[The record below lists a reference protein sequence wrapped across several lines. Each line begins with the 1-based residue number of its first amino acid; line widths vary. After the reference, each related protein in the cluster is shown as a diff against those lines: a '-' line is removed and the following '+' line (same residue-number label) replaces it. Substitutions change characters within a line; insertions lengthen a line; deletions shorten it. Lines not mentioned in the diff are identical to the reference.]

1 MQRRRSG
8 TEALQRRRRDAA
20 LRTPCIF
27 RSALHSTICTS
38 RCTCIRYRA
47 RPSHTPKHLGSTL
60 RYRAPECLLTDGFYN
75 YKMDMWGVGCVMFEV
90 LSLYPLF
97 PGTNE
102 LDQIN
107 KIHNVIGTPPPDT
120 LAKLKKHSNS
130 HIDFNFPHKEGSSLS
145 KLIPHIS
152 PDCVEL
158 ITKLLAY
165 DPDDR
170 ISARQ
175 AVKHPYFRDIRE
187 AEKRAAA
194 EKAGSGGAPVG
205 GGDDEAAA
213 RAGFK
218 ASKGGRK
225 GKASEA
231 HGHGAHS
238 ESDAAGESSCLPSI
252 GGGVGGAQRSRAVKA
267 QRKLDDHS
275 DDDGGGQAGGSVDD
289 DDGGM
294 LPRIGGQA
302 KYGGG
307 VASLK
312 IDSKS
317 LLSGQKASQRAAGMQ
332 KLIPTAK
339 KPGGLGAGGLQGGV
353 MGGGLQLGGKP
364 LGGVG
369 GPGMGGLQSG
379 MHQLGLGAQLGS
391 VQTRS
396 LDKFGNSALGQPAL
410 GALGLGSSG
419 QHAITGKKSYMSPYS
434 QRKTKV

>member
-1 MQRRRSG
+1 MHMHMHMYM
-8 TEALQRRRRDAA
+8 RDRA
-20 LRTPCIF
+20 PDN
-27 RSALHSTICTS
+27 SA
-38 RCTCIRYRA
+38 RA
-47 RPSHTPKHLGSTL
+47 RATPLIGSTL

-130 HIDFNFPHKEGSSLS
+130 HIDFNFPHKEGSSLA

-152 PDCVEL
+152 ADCVEL

-175 AVKHPYFRDIRE
+175 AVKHPYFRELRE

-194 EKAGSGGAPVG
+194 EKAASAGGAGAG
-205 GGDDEAAA
+205 GEEEAAA
-213 RAGFK
+213 RTSFK
-218 ASKGGRK
+218 PSKGGRK
-225 GKASEA
+225 AKVSDGAHSGA
-231 HGHGAHS
+231 HSGHSGHGHGAHSGSHGSHSGQHSGAHS

-252 GGGVGGAQRSRAVKA
+252 GGGGARTRVTKA

-289 DDGGM
+289 DDPGGM

-317 LLSGQKASQRAAGMQ
+317 LLSGGKGERRVAGMQ

-369 GPGMGGLQSG
+369 GPGMSGLQSG
-379 MHQLGLGAQLGS
+379 MHQLGLGGQLGS

-410 GALGLGSSG
+410 GALGLGGSG
-419 QHAITGKKSYMSPYS
+419 QHHAITGKKSYMSPYS

>member
-1 MQRRRSG
+1 M
-8 TEALQRRRRDAA
+8 
-20 LRTPCIF
+20 
-27 RSALHSTICTS
+27 
-38 RCTCIRYRA
+38 
-47 RPSHTPKHLGSTL
+47 
-60 RYRAPECLLTDGFYN
+60 
-75 YKMDMWGVGCVMFEV
+75 

-130 HIDFNFPHKEGSSLS
+130 HIDFNFPHKEGSSLA

-152 PDCVEL
+152 ADCVEL

-175 AVKHPYFRDIRE
+175 AVKHPYSRELRE

-194 EKAGSGGAPVG
+194 EKAASAGGAGAG
-205 GGDDEAAA
+205 GEEEAAA
-213 RAGFK
+213 RTSFK
-218 ASKGGRK
+218 PSKGGRK
-225 GKASEA
+225 AKVSDGAHSGA
-231 HGHGAHS
+231 HSGHSGHGHGAHSGSHGSHSGQHSGAHS

-252 GGGVGGAQRSRAVKA
+252 GGGGARTRVTKA

-289 DDGGM
+289 DDPGGM

-317 LLSGQKASQRAAGMQ
+317 LLSGGKGERRVAGMQ

-369 GPGMGGLQSG
+369 GPGMSGLQSG
-379 MHQLGLGAQLGS
+379 MHQLGLGGQLGS

-410 GALGLGSSG
+410 GALGLGGSG
-419 QHAITGKKSYMSPYS
+419 QHHAITGKKSYMSPYS

>member
-1 MQRRRSG
+1 MHMRHR
-8 TEALQRRRRDAA
+8 APD
-20 LRTPCIF
+20 
-27 RSALHSTICTS
+27 STA
-38 RCTCIRYRA
+38 RA
-47 RPSHTPKHLGSTL
+47 RATPLIGSTL

-130 HIDFNFPHKEGSSLS
+130 HIDFNFPHKEGSSLA

-152 PDCVEL
+152 ADCVEL

-175 AVKHPYFRDIRE
+175 AVKHPYFRELRE

-194 EKAGSGGAPVG
+194 EKAASAGGAGAG
-205 GGDDEAAA
+205 GEEEAAA
-213 RAGFK
+213 RTSFK
-218 ASKGGRK
+218 PSKGGRK
-225 GKASEA
+225 AKVSDGAHSGA
-231 HGHGAHS
+231 HSGHSGHGHGAHSGSHGSHSGQHSGAHS

-252 GGGVGGAQRSRAVKA
+252 GGGGARTRVTKA

-289 DDGGM
+289 DDPGGM

-317 LLSGQKASQRAAGMQ
+317 LLSGGKGERRVAGMQ

-369 GPGMGGLQSG
+369 GPGMSGLQSG
-379 MHQLGLGAQLGS
+379 MHQLGLGGQLGS

-410 GALGLGSSG
+410 GALGLGGSG
-419 QHAITGKKSYMSPYS
+419 QHHAITGKKSYMSPYS

>member
-1 MQRRRSG
+1 
-8 TEALQRRRRDAA
+8 
-20 LRTPCIF
+20 
-27 RSALHSTICTS
+27 
-38 RCTCIRYRA
+38 
-47 RPSHTPKHLGSTL
+47 
-60 RYRAPECLLTDGFYN
+60 
-75 YKMDMWGVGCVMFEV
+75 MDMWGVGCVMFEV

>member
-1 MQRRRSG
+1 MHMHMHMQMRHRAPDN
-8 TEALQRRRRDAA
+8 TA
-20 LRTPCIF
+20 
-27 RSALHSTICTS
+27 
-38 RCTCIRYRA
+38 RA
-47 RPSHTPKHLGSTL
+47 RATPLIGSTL

-130 HIDFNFPHKEGSSLS
+130 HIDFNFPHKEGSSLA

-152 PDCVEL
+152 ADCVEL

-175 AVKHPYFRDIRE
+175 AVKHPYFRELRE

-194 EKAGSGGAPVG
+194 EKAASAGGAAAG
-205 GGDDEAAA
+205 GEEEAAA
-213 RAGFK
+213 RTSFK
-218 ASKGGRK
+218 PSKGGRK
-225 GKASEA
+225 AKVSDGAHSGA
-231 HGHGAHS
+231 HSGHSGHGHGAHSGSHGSHSGQHSGAHS

-252 GGGVGGAQRSRAVKA
+252 GGGGARTRVTKA

-289 DDGGM
+289 DDPGGM

-317 LLSGQKASQRAAGMQ
+317 LLSGQKGERRVAGMQ

-369 GPGMGGLQSG
+369 GPGMSGLQSG
-379 MHQLGLGAQLGS
+379 MHQLGLGGQLGS

-410 GALGLGSSG
+410 GALGLGGSG
-419 QHAITGKKSYMSPYS
+419 QHHAITGKKSYMSPYS

>member
-1 MQRRRSG
+1 MHVHMHMYMRHRAPDN
-8 TEALQRRRRDAA
+8 TA
-20 LRTPCIF
+20 
-27 RSALHSTICTS
+27 
-38 RCTCIRYRA
+38 RA
-47 RPSHTPKHLGSTL
+47 RATPLIGSTL

-130 HIDFNFPHKEGSSLS
+130 HIDFNFPHKEGSSLA

-152 PDCVEL
+152 ADCVEL

-175 AVKHPYFRDIRE
+175 AVKHPYFRELRE

-194 EKAGSGGAPVG
+194 EKAASAGGAGAG
-205 GGDDEAAA
+205 GEEEAAA
-213 RAGFK
+213 RTSFK
-218 ASKGGRK
+218 PSKGGRK
-225 GKASEA
+225 AKVSDGAHSGHSG
-231 HGHGAHS
+231 HGHGAHSGSHGSHSGQHSGAHS

-252 GGGVGGAQRSRAVKA
+252 GGGGARTRVTKA

-289 DDGGM
+289 DDPGGM

-317 LLSGQKASQRAAGMQ
+317 LLSGQKGERRVAGMQ

-369 GPGMGGLQSG
+369 GPGMSGLQSG
-379 MHQLGLGAQLGS
+379 MHQLGLGGQLGS

-410 GALGLGSSG
+410 GALGLGGSG
-419 QHAITGKKSYMSPYS
+419 QHHAITGKKSYMSPYS

>member
-1 MQRRRSG
+1 
-8 TEALQRRRRDAA
+8 
-20 LRTPCIF
+20 
-27 RSALHSTICTS
+27 
-38 RCTCIRYRA
+38 
-47 RPSHTPKHLGSTL
+47 
-60 RYRAPECLLTDGFYN
+60 
-75 YKMDMWGVGCVMFEV
+75 MDMWGVGCVMFEV

-130 HIDFNFPHKEGSSLS
+130 HIDFNFPHKEGSSLA

>member
-1 MQRRRSG
+1 MHVHMHMYMRHRAPDN
-8 TEALQRRRRDAA
+8 TA
-20 LRTPCIF
+20 
-27 RSALHSTICTS
+27 
-38 RCTCIRYRA
+38 RA
-47 RPSHTPKHLGSTL
+47 RGTPLIGSTL

-130 HIDFNFPHKEGSSLS
+130 HIDFNFPHKEGSSLA

-152 PDCVEL
+152 ADCVEL

-175 AVKHPYFRDIRE
+175 AVKHPYFRELRE

-194 EKAGSGGAPVG
+194 EKAASAGGAGAG
-205 GGDDEAAA
+205 GEEEAAA
-213 RAGFK
+213 RTSFK
-218 ASKGGRK
+218 PSKGGRK
-225 GKASEA
+225 AKVSDGAHSGA
-231 HGHGAHS
+231 HSGHSGHGHGAHSGSHGSHSGQHSGAHS

-252 GGGVGGAQRSRAVKA
+252 GGGGARTRVTKA

-289 DDGGM
+289 DDPGGM

-317 LLSGQKASQRAAGMQ
+317 LLSGGKGERRVAGMQ

-369 GPGMGGLQSG
+369 GPGMSGLQSG
-379 MHQLGLGAQLGS
+379 MHQLGLGGQLGS

-410 GALGLGSSG
+410 GALGLGGSG
-419 QHAITGKKSYMSPYS
+419 QHHAITGKKSYMSPYS

>member
-1 MQRRRSG
+1 MHMHMHMHMRHRAPDN
-8 TEALQRRRRDAA
+8 TA
-20 LRTPCIF
+20 
-27 RSALHSTICTS
+27 
-38 RCTCIRYRA
+38 RA
-47 RPSHTPKHLGSTL
+47 RATPLIGSTL

-130 HIDFNFPHKEGSSLS
+130 HIDFNFPHKEGSSLA

-152 PDCVEL
+152 ADCVEL

-175 AVKHPYFRDIRE
+175 AVKHPYFRELRE

-194 EKAGSGGAPVG
+194 EKAASAGGAGAG
-205 GGDDEAAA
+205 GEEEAAA
-213 RAGFK
+213 RTSFK
-218 ASKGGRK
+218 PSKGGRK
-225 GKASEA
+225 AKVSDGAHSGA
-231 HGHGAHS
+231 HSGHSGHGHGAHSGSHGSHSGQHSGAHS

-252 GGGVGGAQRSRAVKA
+252 GGGGARTRVTKA

-289 DDGGM
+289 DDPGGM

-317 LLSGQKASQRAAGMQ
+317 LLSGQKGERRVAGMQ

-369 GPGMGGLQSG
+369 GPGMSGLQSG
-379 MHQLGLGAQLGS
+379 MHQLGLGGQLGS

-410 GALGLGSSG
+410 GALGLGGSG
-419 QHAITGKKSYMSPYS
+419 QHHAITGKKSYMSPYS

>member
-1 MQRRRSG
+1 MHMHMYM
-8 TEALQRRRRDAA
+8 RDRA
-20 LRTPCIF
+20 PDN
-27 RSALHSTICTS
+27 SA
-38 RCTCIRYRA
+38 RA
-47 RPSHTPKHLGSTL
+47 RATPLIGSTL

-130 HIDFNFPHKEGSSLS
+130 HIDFNFPHKEGSSLA

-152 PDCVEL
+152 ADCVEL

-175 AVKHPYFRDIRE
+175 AVKHPYFRELRE

-194 EKAGSGGAPVG
+194 EKAASAGGAGAG
-205 GGDDEAAA
+205 GEEEAAA
-213 RAGFK
+213 RTSFK
-218 ASKGGRK
+218 PSKGGRK
-225 GKASEA
+225 AKVSDGAHSGA
-231 HGHGAHS
+231 HSGHSGHGHGAHSGSHGSHSGQHSGAHS

-252 GGGVGGAQRSRAVKA
+252 GGGGARTRVTKA

-289 DDGGM
+289 DDPGGM

-317 LLSGQKASQRAAGMQ
+317 LLSGGKGERRVAGMQ

-369 GPGMGGLQSG
+369 GPGMSGLQSG
-379 MHQLGLGAQLGS
+379 MHQLGLGGQLGS

-410 GALGLGSSG
+410 GALGLGGSG
-419 QHAITGKKSYMSPYS
+419 QHHAITGKKSYMSPYS

>member
-1 MQRRRSG
+1 
-8 TEALQRRRRDAA
+8 
-20 LRTPCIF
+20 
-27 RSALHSTICTS
+27 
-38 RCTCIRYRA
+38 
-47 RPSHTPKHLGSTL
+47 
-60 RYRAPECLLTDGFYN
+60 
-75 YKMDMWGVGCVMFEV
+75 MDMWGVGCVMFEV

-130 HIDFNFPHKEGSSLS
+130 HIDFNFPHKEGSSLA

-194 EKAGSGGAPVG
+194 EKAGSGGATG
-205 GGDDEAAA
+205 GGGEDDGAA

-225 GKASEA
+225 AKASES

-252 GGGVGGAQRSRAVKA
+252 GGGVARSRATKA

-317 LLSGQKASQRAAGMQ
+317 LLSGQKATQKPQGKMQ
-332 KLIPTAK
+332 GAPK
-339 KPGGLGAGGLQGGV
+339 KGGGLVASGLQGGGLQGKARTSPSAPATV
-353 MGGGLQLGGKP
+353 S
-364 LGGVG
+364 VG
-369 GPGMGGLQSG
+369 SNTRTTSAGQS
-379 MHQLGLGAQLGS
+379 AGS
-391 VQTRS
+391 RHAHAHET
-396 LDKFGNSALGQPAL
+396 K
-410 GALGLGSSG
+410 GS
-419 QHAITGKKSYMSPYS
+419 
-434 QRKTKV
+434 KTKSILRGFAAGHT

>member
-1 MQRRRSG
+1 
-8 TEALQRRRRDAA
+8 
-20 LRTPCIF
+20 
-27 RSALHSTICTS
+27 
-38 RCTCIRYRA
+38 
-47 RPSHTPKHLGSTL
+47 
-60 RYRAPECLLTDGFYN
+60 
-75 YKMDMWGVGCVMFEV
+75 MDMWGVGCVMFEV

-130 HIDFNFPHKEGSSLS
+130 HIDFNFPHKEGSSLA

-194 EKAGSGGAPVG
+194 EKAGSGGATG
-205 GGDDEAAA
+205 GGGEDDGAA

-225 GKASEA
+225 AKASES

-252 GGGVGGAQRSRAVKA
+252 GGGVARSRATKA

-364 LGGVG
+364 LGGGG

-410 GALGLGSSG
+410 GALSLGSSG